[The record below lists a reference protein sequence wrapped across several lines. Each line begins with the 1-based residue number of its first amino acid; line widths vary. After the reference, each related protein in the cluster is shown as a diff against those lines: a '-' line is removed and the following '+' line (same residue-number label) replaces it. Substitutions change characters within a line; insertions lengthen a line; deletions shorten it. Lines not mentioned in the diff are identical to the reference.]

1 MYPARYTILSV
12 PLCAPVERCAFGWY
26 IGENGTYLC
35 VHACIRHLPRT
46 GPPGRRLR
54 CRGTEGARQGRRL
67 VSEPSGA
74 AAKAPPKKARTA
86 RGVSS
91 ERVYR
96 HLRELIVWGKLA
108 PGSRIVENDI
118 ALHLDVS
125 RTPIRS
131 ALHRLQQEGY
141 IVPSGRRK
149 EHRLVI
155 APLTQDDAR
164 ELFDVVGVVEG
175 LAAAEAAHASPRT
188 RDALVAELQA
198 LNDELADVARAGTQM
213 PRHIFETDM
222 KFHRRYVEAGAGPR
236 VLALHDAIKP
246 QAERYIHLYT
256 SALVGEIGR
265 SVEEHQEIIDRIAS
279 GNADGA
285 RRAVQRNWRNA
296 AARLERVIAVMGE
309 HGSW

>member
-1 MYPARYTILSV
+1 MKEPAT
-12 PLCAPVERCAFGWY
+12 
-26 IGENGTYLC
+26 T
-35 VHACIRHLPRT
+35 
-46 GPPGRRLR
+46 
-54 CRGTEGARQGRRL
+54 ARQAHPRKER
-67 VSEPSGA
+67 P
-74 AAKAPPKKARTA
+74 T
-86 RGVSS
+86 RGGSS
-91 ERVYR
+91 ERVYH
-96 HLRELIVWGKLA
+96 HLRELIVWGRLA

-149 EHRLVI
+149 EQRLVI

-164 ELFDVVGVVEG
+164 ELFDIVGMVEG
-175 LAAAEAAHASPRT
+175 LAAAAAARGSSED
-188 RDALVAELQA
+188 RDALGDELTA
-198 LNDELADVARAGTQM
+198 LNSELAEVARTGARTS
-213 PRHIFETDM
+213 RHVFDTDM

-236 VLALHDAIKP
+236 LLALHDAIKP

-256 SALVGEIGR
+256 NSLVGEIGR
-265 SVEEHQEIIDRIAS
+265 SVEEHEVIIDRIAS
-279 GNADGA
+279 GSPDGA

-296 AARLERVIAVMGE
+296 AARLERVITVMGE

>member
-1 MYPARYTILSV
+1 VKQLASADRQP
-12 PLCAPVERCAFGWY
+12 PLRTERP
-26 IGENGTYLC
+26 T
-35 VHACIRHLPRT
+35 
-46 GPPGRRLR
+46 
-54 CRGTEGARQGRRL
+54 RGG
-67 VSEPSGA
+67 
-74 AAKAPPKKARTA
+74 
-86 RGVSS
+86 SS
-91 ERVYR
+91 ERVYH
-96 HLRELIVWGKLA
+96 HLRELIVWGRLA

-164 ELFDVVGVVEG
+164 ELFDIVGMVEG
-175 LAAAEAAHASPRT
+175 LAAGEAARGSPED
-188 RDALVAELQA
+188 RDALGDDLVA
-198 LNDELADVARAGTQM
+198 LNSELAEVARTGAHTS
-213 PRHIFETDM
+213 RHVFDTDM

-236 VLALHDAIKP
+236 LLALHDAIKP

-256 SALVGEIGR
+256 NSLVGEIGR
-265 SVEEHQEIIDRIAS
+265 SVEEHEVIIDRIANGS
-279 GNADGA
+279 PDGA

-296 AARLERVIAVMGE
+296 AARLERVISVMGE

>member
-1 MYPARYTILSV
+1 M
-12 PLCAPVERCAFGWY
+12 
-26 IGENGTYLC
+26 
-35 VHACIRHLPRT
+35 
-46 GPPGRRLR
+46 
-54 CRGTEGARQGRRL
+54 
-67 VSEPSGA
+67 SEPSNTTRQ
-74 AAKAPPKKARTA
+74 APPKKARNA
-86 RGVSS
+86 RGGSS
-91 ERVYR
+91 ERVYQ
-96 HLRELIVWGKLA
+96 HLRELIVWGRLA

-164 ELFDVVGVVEG
+164 ELFDIVGMVEG
-175 LAAAEAAHASPRT
+175 LAAGEAARGSPEV
-188 RDALVAELQA
+188 RDALGNDLEA
-198 LNDELADVARAGTQM
+198 LNGELAEVARTGAHTS
-213 PRHIFETDM
+213 RHVFDTDM

-236 VLALHDAIKP
+236 LLTLHDAIKP

-256 SALVGEIGR
+256 NSLVGEIGR
-265 SVEEHQEIIDRIAS
+265 SVEEHEVIIDRIANGS
-279 GNADGA
+279 ADGA